1 MKEAAATAPLLKELR
16 LWLSVASLSETIVRA
31 LGDIGDPAAV
41 PDLTLMLT
49 KHPSAAVRGAAAQA
63 LGTIGDA
70 ASPATL
76 RKALPGEKDAVVR
89 AVIAK
94 FVP

>member
-1 MKEAAATAPLLKELR
+1 
-16 LWLSVASLSETIVRA
+16 VV
-31 LGDIGDPAAV
+31 GDPAAV
-41 PDLTLMLT
+41 SDLILMLT
-49 KHPSAAVRGAAAQA
+49 EHPSA
-63 LGTIGDA
+63 
-70 ASPATL
+70 L

>member
-1 MKEAAATAPLLKELR
+1 VGRRIGGTRQHEPGQQ
-16 LWLSVASLSETIVRA
+16 
-31 LGDIGDPAAV
+31 GDIGDPAAV
-41 PDLTLMLT
+41 SDLILMLT
-49 KHPSAAVRGAAAQA
+49 KHPSAAVRGAAAEA
-63 LGTIGDA
+63 LGKIGDA
-70 ASPATL
+70 ASLAAL